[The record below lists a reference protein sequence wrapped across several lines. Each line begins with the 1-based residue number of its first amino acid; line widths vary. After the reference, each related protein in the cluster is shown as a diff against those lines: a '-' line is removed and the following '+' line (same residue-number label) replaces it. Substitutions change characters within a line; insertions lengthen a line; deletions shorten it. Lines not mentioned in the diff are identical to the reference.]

1 MAVAG
6 FLDKL
11 DQIMMTRLD
20 VKSTIKAGRRKLHST
35 FAGIGLHVFVTEHLI
50 E

>member
-11 DQIMMTRLD
+11 DQRMMTRLD
-20 VKSTIKAGRRKLHST
+20 VKSTIKVGRRKLHFT
-35 FAGIGLHVFVTEHLI
+35 FGGIGLHVFVTEHLI
-50 E
+50 K

>member
-11 DQIMMTRLD
+11 DQRMMARLD
-20 VKSTIKAGRRKLHST
+20 VESTIKAGQRKLHST
-35 FAGIGLHVFVTEHLI
+35 FVGIGLHVLVTKHLI
-50 E
+50 K